1 MTVRRKTLSNIFLAA
16 GVVVLL
22 IGLNVAL
29 QHHSAEKNA
38 LKTAAANGTP
48 APSTKKPTIDDFN
61 NYTVEPNMPRYI
73 YIPSINVEAVV
84 RQMGLTKNNQI
95 DSPKNVYDTGWFK
108 DSALPAQPGAMV
120 VDGHVSSWK
129 TRGVFYGI
137 KSLKPG
143 QKIIIEQGNGK
154 KITYTVVK
162 SKTYEAEKVDINELF
177 NPVNTKLPGLN
188 LITCAGNVIKGSN
201 DFDKR
206 LVVFAEMQ

>member
-1 MTVRRKTLSNIFLAA
+1 MDEKRNALSNILLAL
-16 GVVVLL
+16 GVLLLL
-22 IGLNVAL
+22 IGVNVAL
-29 QHHSAEKNA
+29 QNHSANKKA
-38 LKTAAANGTP
+38 QKTAAANGAP
-48 APSTKKPTIDDFN
+48 APSTKKPSNDDFN
-61 NYTVEPNMPRYI
+61 NYTVEPNYPRYI
-73 YIPSINVEAVV
+73 YIPSIKVKAVV

-108 DSALPAQPGAMV
+108 NSAMPGKPGAMV

-129 TRGVFYGI
+129 TRGVFYSI

-162 SKTYEAEKVDINELF
+162 LKTYDADKVSKDALF
-177 NPVNTKLPGLN
+177 NPVNAKLPGLN
-188 LITCAGNVIKGSN
+188 LITCGGKVIKGTN

-206 LVVFAEMQ
+206 IVVFAQMQ